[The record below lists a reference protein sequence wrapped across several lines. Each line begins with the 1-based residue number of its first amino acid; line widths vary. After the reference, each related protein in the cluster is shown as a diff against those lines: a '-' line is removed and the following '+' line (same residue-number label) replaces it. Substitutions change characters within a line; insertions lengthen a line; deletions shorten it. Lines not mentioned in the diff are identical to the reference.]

1 MADENYYGYQSN
13 AEAFHVFFQN
23 DNNLTRRIASFI
35 EKDIY
40 HMDDDG
46 IWVSIES
53 IKTPPKHAI
62 NGIEDIVPEIGDD
75 GAISCQQFSSDP
87 DVFIHTWCQS
97 LANGVYRLDYA
108 YYSVP
113 DSSRIILIVNTR
125 FFIPYNYKWFRW
137 ITIEAF
143 STDHQKNLLG
153 YRDTLEK
160 SDNIAELMKN
170 KYHKKAE
177 SFFTDVIKRFD
188 ENTKVAEY
196 IATSFNVNK

>member
-1 MADENYYGYQSN
+1 MKRISLKKILINSSLFLILIIVVIFFLFFLNNNRKPLSPELRYNYAIFESNEYKFSFKYPNTWGRGYIEMADENYYGYQSN

-87 DVFIHTWCQS
+87 DVFIHT
-97 LANGVYRLDYA
+97 
-108 YYSVP
+108 
-113 DSSRIILIVNTR
+113 
-125 FFIPYNYKWFRW
+125 
-137 ITIEAF
+137 
-143 STDHQKNLLG
+143 
-153 YRDTLEK
+153 
-160 SDNIAELMKN
+160 
-170 KYHKKAE
+170 
-177 SFFTDVIKRFD
+177 
-188 ENTKVAEY
+188 
-196 IATSFNVNK
+196 